1 MSSSDQQIKFI
12 YDLPYIEREKFCLM
26 LNQGNKWEELAGM
39 LKLLLE
45 ITTCIQSHV

>member
-12 YDLPYIEREKFCLM
+12 YDLPYIEREKFCSM

-39 LKLLLE
+39 LSCLLDLP
-45 ITTCIQSHV
+45 I